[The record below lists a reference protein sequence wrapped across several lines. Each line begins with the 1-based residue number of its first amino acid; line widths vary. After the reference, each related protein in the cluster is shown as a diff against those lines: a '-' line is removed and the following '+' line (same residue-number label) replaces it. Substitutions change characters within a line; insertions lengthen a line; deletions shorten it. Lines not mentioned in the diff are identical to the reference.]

1 VISRRCLLGLSA
13 ASALVPALMG
23 RAALAQ
29 AWPNRFVRIIVPF
42 VPAGATDLIART
54 VGNRLAE
61 VWGQQVVIE
70 NRAGAGAN
78 IGAQVAAQSD
88 PDGYTLYIT
97 SVPHAVNRFL
107 YPSLSYDPIA
117 DFAPVTLI
125 CMQPNIMV
133 VPNASP
139 AKSVTEFVA
148 YAKANPGKISY
159 GSGGIGTS
167 VHLSGELFK
176 RMTGIEMTH
185 VPYRGS
191 APALQDVIAGRLD
204 LIFDNVTPALP
215 HVRAGSARGLA
226 VTTAK
231 RVPAVPDLPTIAEAG
246 VPGFDVSSWFAFFLP
261 AKTPPPIVAK
271 MHADIVAALAHP
283 PVKERLEPLGAALVG
298 STPEELARH
307 IKSEMDKWGPV
318 IREAGISI
326 RE

>member
-61 VWGQQVVIE
+61 VWGHQVVIE

>member
-1 VISRRCLLGLSA
+1 MISRRCLLGLSA
-13 ASALVPALMG
+13 ASALAPALMG

-139 AKSVTEFVA
+139 AKSVMEFIA
-148 YAKANPGKISY
+148 YAKAI
-159 GSGGIGTS
+159 
-167 VHLSGELFK
+167 
-176 RMTGIEMTH
+176 
-185 VPYRGS
+185 
-191 APALQDVIAGRLD
+191 
-204 LIFDNVTPALP
+204 
-215 HVRAGSARGLA
+215 RARSPTARAASAR
-226 VTTAK
+226 
-231 RVPAVPDLPTIAEAG
+231 RCICPASC
-246 VPGFDVSSWFAFFLP
+246 SSA
-261 AKTPPPIVAK
+261 
-271 MHADIVAALAHP
+271 
-283 PVKERLEPLGAALVG
+283 
-298 STPEELARH
+298 
-307 IKSEMDKWGPV
+307 
-318 IREAGISI
+318 
-326 RE
+326 